1 MNNGAVPD
9 EEFEGA
15 IYLGEETGWR
25 HLAKTSTWNQVPGTS
40 WRHKTATWNFLP
52 QELLELPAQSVLP
65 GVSPGASCKKL
76 SGCFHSVIINNIN
89 ILPYLI
95 NQLGIKWTL
104 SRRSDLAT
112 NS

>member
-1 MNNGAVPD
+1 MYPNVYQSTGALVITQKEFCPSPLNNGAVPD
-9 EEFEGA
+9 EELQGA
-15 IYLGEETGWR
+15 IYLGEDTGWR

-76 SGCFHSVIINNIN
+76 SGV
-89 ILPYLI
+89 
-95 NQLGIKWTL
+95 L
-104 SRRSDLAT
+104 SWRDYQ
-112 NS
+112 